1 MVSLVSPLLPERFV
15 LSLRSVSSRRSS
27 LLCAGTALALAL
39 GDAVS
44 PLPAAAQPS
53 SESIDEFTVLQLN
66 IWHQGTQV
74 PEGIDR
80 VADVIEETG
89 ADVKIGRASCRE
101 RQRRTARAESRR
113 TRG

>member
-1 MVSLVSPLLPERFV
+1 M
-15 LSLRSVSSRRSS
+15 
-27 LLCAGTALALAL
+27 
-39 GDAVS
+39 S

-89 ADVKIGRASCRE
+89 ADVIMLSEAGLAAKSVSRE
-101 RQRRTARAESRR
+101 LNRRGLETSSKATVDAGIVSRFPITDSSSADGFARAVVDL
-113 TRG
+113 